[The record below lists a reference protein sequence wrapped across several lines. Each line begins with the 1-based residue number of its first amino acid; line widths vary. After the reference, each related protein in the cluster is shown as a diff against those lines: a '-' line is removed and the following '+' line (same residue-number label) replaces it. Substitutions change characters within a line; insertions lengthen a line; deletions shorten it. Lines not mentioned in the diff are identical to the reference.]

1 MKRVSLNLEHCYG
14 IKLLKAV
21 LDFSK
26 TQAYAIY
33 APNGVMKSSL
43 AQTFQDAFKG
53 ETSKDR
59 IFSKRATLCHI
70 TDERGFILL
79 MFAQYSV
86 KVRHAAPAPARHSL
100 CSKVTLYSAG
110 INKEVLPLSVPSR

>member
-26 TQAYAIY
+26 IQAYAIY

-53 ETSKDR
+53 ETSKDS
-59 IFSKRATLCHI
+59 IFPERATLRHI
-70 TDERGFILL
+70 TDERGFILRKFFHYL
-79 MFAQYSV
+79 CRPGKPSV
-86 KVRHAAPAPARHSL
+86 
-100 CSKVTLYSAG
+100 SAMRQSIG
-110 INKEVLPLSVPSR
+110 RMSFPTSQLS